1 MATALFPVGKH
12 SRLTTVTN
20 HKACYVP
27 SLLADMVCAASDARD
42 ALDLFLSLYND
53 DDGNVSTTGYMAFD
67 AHVGDT
73 SCQLRASMI
82 MMLLQHLR
90 KEPTNSLFRTMVSLL
105 IGQLEDLIKM
115 AKNTCRR
122 LTKVGESPESLGLSK
137 SGESRQS
144 LLEKLGWQEPVMLGQ
159 DGFSSYIAELSQVS
173 RKPTPLVGHESPQI
187 SWQFRRHNVTIG
199 VTISMP
205 GQKCPPYRS
214 KSRPIAEKMTPGS
227 PENWDPSNFSQV
239 VRLIVYSYMLSKYKR
254 FCRRTHVV
262 GAELNPK
269 LPLSVR
275 DRLVSQD
282 HDTTNR
288 RFLLLTGPKRFEQ
301 DFASMQNWVGELSCS
316 WLKLLASR
324 FGDDKLP
331 RLLEQTTRISPKGLT
346 SIPNYIGFLALRQF
360 WAQTIVPILIME
372 KRFCGSGRFQEL
384 PENPGSPVRW
394 QLTKVTA
401 KELLSS
407 TNVEPHIVISG
418 NSLNGTYDD
427 YMRIKSPAHVHDD
440 DQCPDNFEHCQII
453 KAVNMDRIA
462 LAIFAEHK
470 HYSFELTG
478 EDGRIGEAE
487 VVGKFMEEADPW
499 LRGDWEKRK
508 YEAFD
513 LGTGFSL
520 KTIMW
525 QHVVLETVGR
535 AAALMEANLETIPLG
550 APVSI

>member
-372 KRFCGSGRFQEL
+372 KRFCGL
-384 PENPGSPVRW
+384 
-394 QLTKVTA
+394 
-401 KELLSS
+401 
-407 TNVEPHIVISG
+407 G

-487 VVGKFMEEADPW
+487 VVGKFVEEADPW